1 MTLFLI
7 TTILLI
13 ILTIYYDVRLLILWE
28 DNEIIH
34 RSLVFNSITLVAT
47 GTFTLVYS
55 STFLFIVTLIQMVI
69 VILLITKT
77 FLRNT

>member
-34 RSLVFNSITLVAT
+34 RSLVFNSITLVAI